1 MATPEETAKNADIL
15 FCPFCRDGFEG
26 VSECPEH
33 ELILVPLDRLPRDRA
48 SEVTFFVD
56 PRFGR
61 GALSFGV
68 LLVLAGFFGPFV
80 RARGVDASAL
90 EVAIDGAHNLW
101 LTPGA
106 ALWLTWILWKR
117 RARRL
122 LRSARV
128 AAAGLALAGALPLF
142 YTFRRISVMAEVDGV
157 DLQWDWGLP
166 VMAAGLL
173 VALLASVRLGGPRV
187 SGSD

>member
-1 MATPEETAKNADIL
+1 MATPEETAQHADIL

-33 ELILVPLDRLPRDRA
+33 ELTLVPLDRLPRERA
-48 SEVTFFVD
+48 SEVAFFAD

-68 LLVLAGFFGPFV
+68 LLVLTGFFAPLV
-80 RARGVDASAL
+80 RARGVESSAL

-106 ALWLTWILWKR
+106 ALWLIWILWKR

-122 LRSARV
+122 MRSARV
-128 AAAGLALAGALPLF
+128 AAAGLALAGALPLI
-142 YTFRRISVMAEVDGV
+142 YTFRRISLMAEVDGV
-157 DLQWDWGLP
+157 QVQWAWGLS

-173 VALLASVRLGGPRV
+173 VAFLTSFRLGGPHLR
-187 SGSD
+187 GAD